1 MHKFYIELAAG
12 LLAVVAG
19 IYATEKTEATNWLG
33 RALAFAAE
41 RYTSWLCLGLASV
54 SFGLAFHERMKVNGQ
69 QKCKRITW
77 SVIFTLVLFLSSWFL
92 IGWLNVS
99 KVERQLQIDL
109 NWAQRDLLRQKLQVG
124 QREEALLEGEDIHET
139 MLAGVRLK
147 KAKLKGA
154 NLRKAM
160 LAGTDL
166 RQANLEYA
174 DLQEAMLLGAN
185 LSGASLLHANF
196 EGAML
201 LGAQLE
207 RVQIEGA
214 NFKDAFASQ
223 DQVNAAYGKPNTLP
237 EGLRSPDPC

>member
-19 IYATEKTEATNWLG
+19 IYTREQAGAINWLWHT
-33 RALAFAAE
+33 LASVAD

-54 SFGLAFHERMKVNGQ
+54 SFGLALHEWMRVNGI
-69 QKCKRITW
+69 QKWTKMTS
-77 SVIFTLVLFLSSWFL
+77 SVVLTFVLLLGSWFL
-92 IGWLNVS
+92 MGWLNLT
-99 KVERQLQIDL
+99 KIDRPQIDE
-109 NWAQRDLLRQKLQVG
+109 NWAERDLLRQKLQAS
-124 QREEALLEGEDIHET
+124 QHQEASLEGEDMHET

-154 NLRKAM
+154 NLRKTM
-160 LAGTDL
+160 LAGVDL

-174 DLQEAMLLGAN
+174 DLQGAMLLGAN
-185 LSGASLLHANF
+185 LSGARLLHANF

-207 RVQIEGA
+207 GAQIDGA
-214 NFKDAFASQ
+214 NFRDAFVSQ
-223 DQVNAAYGKPNTLP
+223 DQLNQACGKPNILP
-237 EGLRSPDPC
+237 EGLRLPNPC

>member
-19 IYATEKTEATNWLG
+19 IYATVNPEAINWLWF
-33 RALAFAAE
+33 ALVYIGE
-41 RYTSWLCLGLASV
+41 RYTSWLCLGLASAL
-54 SFGLAFHERMKVNGQ
+54 FGLAFHEWMKVGGR
-69 QKCKRITW
+69 QKWKRMTW
-77 SVIFTLVLFLSSWFL
+77 SVVLMFVLLLSSWIL
-92 IGWLNVS
+92 IGWLKLTNVG
-99 KVERQLQIDL
+99 RLQMDV

-124 QREEALLEGEDIHET
+124 QREEFSLEGEDIHET

-160 LAGTDL
+160 LAGADL

-174 DLQEAMLLGAN
+174 DLQGAMLLGAN
-185 LSGASLLHANF
+185 LSGASLLHANL
-196 EGAML
+196 EGTML

-207 RVQIEGA
+207 GAQIDGA
-214 NFKDAFASQ
+214 NFKDAFVSQ
-223 DQVNAAYGKPNTLP
+223 DQINGACGNPTILP
-237 EGLRSPDPC
+237 EGLRLPNPC

>member
-19 IYATEKTEATNWLG
+19 IYATQKAGAINWLL
-33 RALAFAAE
+33 RALAPVAE

-54 SFGLAFHERMKVNGQ
+54 LFGLAFHEWMKVDGR
-69 QKCKRITW
+69 QKWKRMTW
-77 SVIFTLVLFLSSWFL
+77 SVVLTFVLLLSSWFL
-92 IGWLNVS
+92 IGWLNPT
-99 KVERQLQIDL
+99 KVDRLPIDE

-124 QREEALLEGEDIHET
+124 LREEAFLEGEDIHET

-154 NLRKAM
+154 NLREAM
-160 LAGTDL
+160 LAGADL

-174 DLQEAMLLGAN
+174 DLQGAMLLGAN

-207 RVQIEGA
+207 GAQIDGA
-214 NFKDAFASQ
+214 NFKDAFVSQ
-223 DQVNAAYGKPNTLP
+223 DQVNGACGKPNILP
-237 EGLRSPDPC
+237 EGLRLPKAC

>member
-1 MHKFYIELAAG
+1 MHKSYIELAAG

-19 IYATEKTEATNWLG
+19 IYATVNAEATNWLW
-33 RALAFAAE
+33 RALASVGE

-54 SFGLAFHERMKVNGQ
+54 LFGLALHEWMKVGGR
-69 QKCKRITW
+69 QKWKRMTW
-77 SVIFTLVLFLSSWFL
+77 SVVLTFVLLLSSWFF
-92 IGWLNVS
+92 IGWLNPTNVD
-99 KVERQLQIDL
+99 RLQIDVHS
-109 NWAQRDLLRQKLQVG
+109 AQRDLLRQKLQVD
-124 QREEALLEGEDIHET
+124 QREEAFLEGEDIHET

-160 LAGTDL
+160 LAGANL

-174 DLQEAMLLGAN
+174 DLQGAMLLGAN

-207 RVQIEGA
+207 GAQIDGA
-214 NFKDAFASQ
+214 NFKDAFLSQ
-223 DQVNAAYGKPNTLP
+223 DQVNEACGKPNILP
-237 EGLRSPDPC
+237 EGLRLPNPC